1 VENAELEVAL
11 EELESRLERLRALYE
26 QYFMGIERIEP
37 AIPRKDIDRRIYVL
51 RREKIR
57 NTAKRFKLQTII
69 SRYNTFQQYWQRI
82 CREIENGT
90 YKRHVIR
97 AERIA
102 PGQILTIAA
111 RKRLGRAALEAM
123 NETDAAPSDSVAP
136 PSARPSS
143 PPSAPPSGPRLPSL
157 RPPAPAPQRLAPP
170 PKPVPPP
177 KPGARPA
184 PPATAQAAAPPA
196 TAQAAAPPATQAP
209 GGAPPVPPLRA
220 PTANP
225 AAATTSPVRPPP
237 PPRAPAPVAAVTAAA
252 APTPPPPARTPAPAR
267 PAFESLDL
275 DMDFLGDWDPNKSSG
290 KRPGPARPFGK
301 PLSQPMN
308 TPPTPGAVNKA
319 QRSAPTHAAPA
330 APATPRA
337 PSAPPLK
344 PVTIAPRPAA
354 ATKPL
359 SAHPAPPPAAARP
372 LAPII
377 PGTTRPKPAAAKP
390 APTAAAPPAVDD
402 RVREL
407 HARLIEAKRQT
418 QDNAAVSMEG
428 LAKSMKA
435 TEAKLR
441 EQHKNRKIDFDV
453 VIKDGK
459 AVLKPIVR

>member
-1 VENAELEVAL
+1 MENAELEVAL

-102 PGQILTIAA
+102 PGQFLTIAA

-123 NETDAAPSDSVAP
+123 EPEAASPEAATPSVP
-136 PSARPSS
+136 P
-143 PPSAPPSGPRLPSL
+143 PPSAPRSARPAAPSP
-157 RPPAPAPQRLAPP
+157 RLAPP

-177 KPGARPA
+177 KPGTRPA
-184 PPATAQAAAPPA
+184 PPANV
-196 TAQAAAPPATQAP
+196 
-209 GGAPPVPPLRA
+209 PVDV
-220 PTANP
+220 P
-225 AAATTSPVRPPP
+225 AAARPV
-237 PPRAPAPVAAVTAAA
+237 
-252 APTPPPPARTPAPAR
+252 
-267 PAFESLDL
+267 FESLDL
-275 DMDFLGDWDPNKSSG
+275 DMDFLGDWDPSTAPAKSSAG
-290 KRPGPARPFGK
+290 KRVAEMPARPFGK
-301 PLSQPMN
+301 PLSQPMG
-308 TPPTPGAVNKA
+308 TPLTPGA
-319 QRSAPTHAAPA
+319 AAPA
-330 APATPRA
+330 PPPRTPPAKPAPPLSATAPRV
-337 PSAPPLK
+337 PSAPPPR
-344 PVTIAPRPAA
+344 PVAAPPRPAP
-354 ATKPL
+354 ATISKPL
-359 SAHPAPPPAAARP
+359 AAQPAPPPAAARP

-377 PGTTRPKPAAAKP
+377 PGTTPAKPSPPRPPTPAAPSAS
-390 APTAAAPPAVDD
+390 VSDE

-407 HARLIEAKRQT
+407 HARLVEAKRQT
-418 QDNAAVSMEG
+418 QDGGAVSMEG
-428 LAKSMKA
+428 LAKSIKA
-435 TEAKLR
+435 TEAKLQ

>member
-1 VENAELEVAL
+1 VENAELDVAL
-11 EELESRLERLRALYE
+11 EELETRLERLRALYE

-90 YKRHVIR
+90 YKRHVIK

-123 NETDAAPSDSVAP
+123 DTDAASESAP
-136 PSARPSS
+136 PSSGAPSVR
-143 PPSAPPSGPRLPSL
+143 PSAPPSSPPLPSV
-157 RPPAPAPQRLAPP
+157 RPAAPAATQQRLAPP

-177 KPGARPA
+177 KPGPRPLAPANAPASPNANANA
-184 PPATAQAAAPPA
+184 PPAPA
-196 TAQAAAPPATQAP
+196 
-209 GGAPPVPPLRA
+209 RA
-220 PTANP
+220 P
-225 AAATTSPVRPPP
+225 AAA
-237 PPRAPAPVAAVTAAA
+237 
-252 APTPPPPARTPAPAR
+252 PPPPARAPNQPPAATAAPPTPAPPAAPAR
-267 PAFESLDL
+267 RAPSVRPPFESLDL
-275 DMDFLGDWDPNKSSG
+275 DMDFLGDWDPGKAA
-290 KRPGPARPFGK
+290 KRPAQGPARPFGK

-308 TPPTPGAVNKA
+308 TPPTPG
-319 QRSAPTHAAPA
+319 SATAPRAAAPKP
-330 APATPRA
+330 APPTPPPPRA
-337 PSAPPLK
+337 PSAPPPK
-344 PVTIAPRPAA
+344 PVTIPPRPAPV
-354 ATKPL
+354 TKPL
-359 SAHPAPPPAAARP
+359 TAEPAPPPAAARP

-377 PGTTRPKPAAAKP
+377 PGTTPAKP
-390 APTAAAPPAVDD
+390 AVPKPPAQPAAPAAGSGVDD

-407 HARLIEAKRQT
+407 HARLVEAKRQT
-418 QDNAAVSMEG
+418 QDSAAVSMEG